1 MKILVNPTGI
11 CYNKSAANPVFPRFF
26 FDWSDGMR
34 RRILR
39 QTAPALS
46 AAVITGLLFVICFA
60 IYGIFPLGDK
70 SIVWCDMEQQA
81 VPLLLHF
88 KALVQQGES
97 IAYSALDA
105 GGMQFYGVYFFF
117 LSNPLSLLV
126 LVSDIPADMLV
137 NLLVVIKLALASGTA
152 ALWLCRRVPEL
163 HPVPQVLLAVM
174 YGCSGYGLFYYQNLM
189 WLDIMVMLPVLMI
202 TLDILLRQ
210 ADARPYL
217 LALSIMMLLCF
228 YLCYMIVL
236 FLLIYTALS
245 VHYLV
250 EKERRGKIALQL
262 FGGSIAAAFLTAA
275 VWLPCFLQVMDSA
288 RSGSIIDSLMNSYLV
303 NHLDDKLALLGC
315 TAICFAVLPHLW
327 KPIRTQEPV
336 TLRDRALC
344 LLLTLPVLFDP
355 INAMWHTG
363 SYQAFPLRWGMIPIL
378 LLLTLAARLLADRS
392 AKPLPLPA
400 AARYAIPAAVL
411 LLFGG
416 AVAVLI
422 WKGGDPILGYVRT
435 LWVDE
440 VGFFLLLIP
449 ILLAALC
456 YWLGLRLYRAKQIGM
471 PVCAA
476 LLSLLFLGEFTLSF
490 YCYMGSAADTDKLFA
505 QTVSAADRIEDDAF
519 YRVRM
524 AKKYAHANMV
534 GALGYPTLSHYTSM
548 TREDLM
554 FGVKRAGYSSY
565 WMEITGTGG
574 TVLTDAIWNIRYL
587 LGQRADFPSWT
598 EQVWSDNTLSI
609 AKSSMTMPGA
619 LMLDADPADI
629 ASLPS
634 GSRAAVQAYL
644 AHQTLG
650 LDDLVQEYAVTE
662 TSNVLLTFGDGQT
675 VSWENAD
682 GTQHLE
688 EFAGPAF
695 CDMLTPDTEGEIRFA
710 FFVKGRQALYFDLY
724 SQTGTN
730 LGNPR
735 NQAVAVARDG
745 RTCAAS
751 YPENSNNGLIFL
763 GEAENSYVSVRLTVK
778 HGFDCESFGVFGL
791 DLDRLE
797 QAMPQAQG
805 AELAYSRG
813 VYTVQVQSE
822 APRTLMLAVP
832 YHEAF
837 TATVNGEAA
846 QVLCVNGCQTAVQIP
861 AGESEVQLRFH
872 VSGLRAALIL
882 SAAGLLCCLL
892 VLLLRR
898 RIPARVRAAAE
909 RLSAAVLTLI
919 LRGILLLVYVL
930 PVVLCIVGGIRSIL

>member
-1 MKILVNPTGI
+1 M
-11 CYNKSAANPVFPRFF
+11 FPRFF
-26 FDWSDGMR
+26 FDWSDGMT
-34 RRILR
+34 RRIIR
-39 QTAPALS
+39 QTAAALT
-46 AAVITGLLFVICFA
+46 AAVLTGLLFVIYFA
-60 IYGIFPLGDK
+60 IYGIYPLGAK

-152 ALWLCRRVPEL
+152 ALWLRRRVPEL
-163 HPVPQVLLAVM
+163 QFAPQVLLAVM

-210 ADARPYL
+210 ADARPYF

-236 FLLIYTALS
+236 FLLIYMALS

-250 EKERRGKIALQL
+250 DKAQRGRIAMR
-262 FGGSIAAAFLTAA
+262 FWGASIAAAFLTAA

-288 RSGSIIDSLMNSYLV
+288 RSGSIIDSLMDSWLV

-327 KPIRTQEPV
+327 KPLRTEEPV
-336 TLRDRALC
+336 SLRDRALC

-355 INAMWHTG
+355 INEMWHTG

-378 LLLTLAARLLADRS
+378 LLLTLAARLLTDRS
-392 AKPLPLPA
+392 AKPLRLPA
-400 AARYAIPAAVL
+400 VPRYAILIFSVL
-411 LLFGG
+411 LVAG
-416 AVAVLI
+416 AVAAVI

-449 ILLAALC
+449 ILLAAVS
-456 YWLGLRLYRAKQIGM
+456 YWIGLRLYRARQIGM
-471 PVCAA
+471 PVCAVM
-476 LLSLLFLGEFTLSF
+476 LSVLFLAEFTLSF
-490 YCYMGSAADTDKLFA
+490 HCYMGSAADPDKLFA
-505 QTVSAADRIEDDAF
+505 QTAAASNRIEDEDF

-524 AKKYAHANMV
+524 AKKYAHANMI

-548 TREDLM
+548 TREDM
-554 FGVKRAGYSSY
+554 MYGVKRAGYSSY

-598 EQVWSDNTLSI
+598 EQVWSDNVLSI

-619 LMLDADPADI
+619 LALDADPAAI
-629 ASLPS
+629 ASLPT

-644 AHQTLG
+644 AQQTLG
-650 LDDLVQEYAVTE
+650 LGNLVQEYPVTE
-662 TSNVLLTFGDGQT
+662 FSNVLLTFGDGQT
-675 VSWENAD
+675 LSWENAD
-682 GTQHLE
+682 GTQHTE
-688 EFAGPAF
+688 EFSGPAH
-695 CDMLTPDTEGEIRFA
+695 CDMQMPDTDGEIRFA

-745 RTCAAS
+745 RTYAAS

-791 DLDRLE
+791 DLDKLE

-805 AELAYSRG
+805 AELEYSRG
-813 VYTVQVQSE
+813 VYTVHAQSD

-832 YHEAF
+832 YDESF

-846 QVLCVNGCQTAVQIP
+846 QVWRVNECQTAVQIP

-872 VSGLRAALIL
+872 VRGLRAALML

-898 RIPARVRAAAE
+898 RIPEKIWGGAA
-909 RLSAAVLTLI
+909 RLSEIALALT
-919 LRGILLLVYVL
+919 LRGILLLVYAL
-930 PVVLCIVGGIRSIL
+930 PVVLCIAGGIRMVL